1 MKLDDLAF
9 ELAAEVLAANRA
21 AGRTVTLAESC
32 TGGLV
37 AATLTSVSGSSDVFE
52 AGFVTYS
59 NAAKGRMLGVD
70 PEIFVE
76 HGAVSRECAVAMAVG
91 ALANSDAD
99 IAVSITG
106 IAGPGGGSADKPV
119 GLVVFAR
126 SLRAGAGGAHFV
138 QRVFFQS
145 RDRTAIRHA
154 ALMFALD
161 LLQPDADGL
170 TAAADAVLPAP

>member
-1 MKLDDLAF
+1 MMLDDLAY
-9 ELAAEVLAANRA
+9 EQAAEVLAANRA

-37 AATLTSVSGSSDVFE
+37 AATLTAVSGSSDVFG

-59 NAAKGRMLGVD
+59 NAAKHRMLGVD
-70 PEIFVE
+70 EEIFAR
-76 HGAVSRECAVAMAVG
+76 HGAVSHECAAAMALG

-99 IAVSITG
+99 VAVSITG

-126 SLRAGAGGAHFV
+126 ALRAATGEPHFV

-154 ALMFALD
+154 ALIFALD
-161 LLQPDADGL
+161 LLHPDADGM
-170 TAAADAVLPAP
+170 TAGPDTALPAP